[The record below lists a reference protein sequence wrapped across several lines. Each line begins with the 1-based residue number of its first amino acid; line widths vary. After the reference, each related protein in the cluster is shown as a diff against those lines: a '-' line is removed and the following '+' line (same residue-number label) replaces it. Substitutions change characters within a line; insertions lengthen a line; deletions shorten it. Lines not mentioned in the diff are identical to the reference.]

1 MIQLAD
7 RSRQRSSKTTL
18 ASVTNAMP
26 AATQSMIN
34 GHDPQ
39 VVDPPIQIRRIRA
52 VVIRTTTERTLNRCQ
67 AIVVGFLWIA
77 PLIGALENNSLLPL
91 LLWAAPWLCV
101 VVVHRWRG
109 SDSIRQQLHQ
119 VAAGFTATVAVTALI
134 HLGLQPVGGLTGP
147 GGWFFWVF
155 LAGLCLSILK
165 VRCHSFV
172 SPDSAS
178 R

>member
-1 MIQLAD
+1 M
-7 RSRQRSSKTTL
+7 
-18 ASVTNAMP
+18 
-26 AATQSMIN
+26 
-34 GHDPQ
+34 
-39 VVDPPIQIRRIRA
+39 
-52 VVIRTTTERTLNRCQ
+52 IRTTTERTLNRCQ

-109 SDSIRQQLHQ
+109 SDSIRQQLHL
-119 VAAGFTATVAVTALI
+119 VAAGFTATIVVTVLM

-147 GGWFFWVF
+147 GGWFFWLF

-165 VRCHSFV
+165 VRRQGIV
-172 SPDSAS
+172 STDSTP

>member
-1 MIQLAD
+1 MSFHFIMNKAKNSFL
-7 RSRQRSSKTTL
+7 L
-18 ASVTNAMP
+18 P
-26 AATQSMIN
+26 WF
-34 GHDPQ
+34 H
-39 VVDPPIQIRRIRA
+39 RA
-52 VVIRTTTERTLNRCQ
+52 
-67 AIVVGFLWIA
+67 VVGFLWIA
-77 PLIGALENNSLLPL
+77 PLIGAIENKSLLPL

-109 SDSIRQQLHQ
+109 SDSIRQQLHL
-119 VAAGFTATVAVTALI
+119 VAAGFTATVAVTVLM

-165 VRCHSFV
+165 VRCHGIV
-172 SPDSAS
+172 PPDSTS

>member
-1 MIQLAD
+1 M
-7 RSRQRSSKTTL
+7 
-18 ASVTNAMP
+18 
-26 AATQSMIN
+26 
-34 GHDPQ
+34 
-39 VVDPPIQIRRIRA
+39 
-52 VVIRTTTERTLNRCQ
+52 IRTTTERTLNRCQ
-67 AIVVGFLWIA
+67 AVVVGFLWIA

-101 VVVHRWRG
+101 VVVQRWRG
-109 SDSIRQQLHQ
+109 YDSIRQQLHL
-119 VAAGFTATVAVTALI
+119 VAAVFTATVAVTVLM

-165 VRCHSFV
+165 VRCHGIV
-172 SPDSAS
+172 PPENNS

>member
-1 MIQLAD
+1 M
-7 RSRQRSSKTTL
+7 
-18 ASVTNAMP
+18 
-26 AATQSMIN
+26 
-34 GHDPQ
+34 
-39 VVDPPIQIRRIRA
+39 
-52 VVIRTTTERTLNRCQ
+52 IRTTTARTLNRCQ
-67 AIVVGFLWIA
+67 AFVVGFLWIA
-77 PLIGALENNSLLPL
+77 PLIGAIENNSLLPL

-109 SDSIRQQLHQ
+109 SVSIRQQLHQ
-119 VAAGFTATVAVTALI
+119 VAAGFTATVAVTVLM

-165 VRCHSFV
+165 VRCHGIV
-172 SPDSAS
+172 PPDSTS